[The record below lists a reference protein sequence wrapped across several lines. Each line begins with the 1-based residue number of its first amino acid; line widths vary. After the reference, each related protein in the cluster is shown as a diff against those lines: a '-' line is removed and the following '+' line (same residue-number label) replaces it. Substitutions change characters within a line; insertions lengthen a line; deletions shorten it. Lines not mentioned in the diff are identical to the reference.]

1 MENEKWLVTIR
12 RYATSVK
19 TLARAEKKSNAL
31 IAKGYRGVEI
41 RKIGKSILVM
51 FDLPSYTLLQKK
63 A

>member
-31 IAKGYRGVEI
+31 IAKGYSSVEI
-41 RKIGKSILVM
+41 RKIGKSILVL